1 MVKGYKNLTPV
12 LKTYSKFSQINVEWR
27 EPSRQFVILN
37 NIMSA
42 ISRGATRNLLLSKV
56 TPTLTED
63 RIREDLD
70 HIHNLHVEKIE
81 IQGGSVVVN
90 LNSVCVALFA
100 RTCLM
105 SRSSYKGVRIEFA
118 VDECAGKLPAPKRKD
133 IERKRVQGK
142 VFPNNRFDVLAMSWG
157 DDDQEANQENG
168 SDGEFS
174 SDDATEKEGSSV
186 TSVNGNGVAL

>member
-1 MVKGYKNLTPV
+1 M
-12 LKTYSKFSQINVEWR
+12 
-27 EPSRQFVILN
+27 ILN

-56 TPTLTED
+56 PPTLTEE

-81 IQGGSVVVN
+81 IQEGSIVVN

-105 SRSSYKGVRIEFA
+105 SRSSYKGVKIEFA
-118 VDECAGKLPAPKRKD
+118 VDECAGKLPAPKRKN
-133 IERKRVQGK
+133 IEREK
-142 VFPNNRFDVLAMSWG
+142 VKEKVSPQNRFDVLATSWG
-157 DDDQEANQENG
+157 DDDQDEDQEN
-168 SDGEFS
+168 E
-174 SDDATEKEGSSV
+174 SDDGGVSFDDVTEKEESSV
-186 TSVNGNGVAL
+186 ISVNGNGDGSNDHDT